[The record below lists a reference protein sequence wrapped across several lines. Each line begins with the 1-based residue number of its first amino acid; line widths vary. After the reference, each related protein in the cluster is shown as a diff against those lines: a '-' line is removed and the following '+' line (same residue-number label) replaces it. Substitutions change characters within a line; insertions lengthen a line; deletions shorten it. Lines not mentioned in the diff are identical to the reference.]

1 MFEPVRIS
9 TLTLSHQDV
18 LDKVTVARVRPGM
31 LIALDIYTPVW
42 VTHFPEMKQQ
52 LSDGQARYR
61 FLYSKADVELA
72 SLVSLSFG
80 FSEKSENRNVT
91 EWYDPAREFSVLWTP
106 YTD

>member
-1 MFEPVRIS
+1 MIELVRID
-9 TLTLSHQDV
+9 TQALANLNA
-18 LDKVTVARVRPGM
+18 LDKVTVARVRPKM
-31 LIALDIYTPVW
+31 LIALDIHTPVW